1 MKSHPSI
8 DTTSGITTHPVIC
21 HFYIDTQGSRAVS
34 IEREDRSPPRT
45 NPAEQRRPRGRR
57 RAGDVPGA
65 DRPALKLPLPERF
78 PRSEV
83 HSRGEM
89 LVQIRFLLPLL
100 LLLLGGP
107 RTGLPHKLHKA
118 EPVLGCLNAALSE
131 AKESRLE
138 AASPLGKRSSLYLPG
153 QGPSSGEK
161 EEEEDKEKRIFSVS
175 GGRGGAGSPRYK
187 YLSQAQLKGKLYQD
201 KAKSDRRTKF
211 TLSLD
216 VPTNIMNILF
226 NIAKAKNL
234 QAKAAANAHLMAQV
248 GRKK

>member
-1 MKSHPSI
+1 
-8 DTTSGITTHPVIC
+8 
-21 HFYIDTQGSRAVS
+21 
-34 IEREDRSPPRT
+34 
-45 NPAEQRRPRGRR
+45 
-57 RAGDVPGA
+57 
-65 DRPALKLPLPERF
+65 
-78 PRSEV
+78 
-83 HSRGEM
+83 M

-100 LLLLGGP
+100 LLLGGP
-107 RTGLPHKLHKA
+107 RTGLPHKVHKA
-118 EPVLGCLNAALSE
+118 EPVLSCLNTALSE

-138 AASPLGKRSSLYLPG
+138 AVSLLGKRSSLYLQG

-161 EEEEDKEKRIFSVS
+161 EEEEEDKEKRIFSVS